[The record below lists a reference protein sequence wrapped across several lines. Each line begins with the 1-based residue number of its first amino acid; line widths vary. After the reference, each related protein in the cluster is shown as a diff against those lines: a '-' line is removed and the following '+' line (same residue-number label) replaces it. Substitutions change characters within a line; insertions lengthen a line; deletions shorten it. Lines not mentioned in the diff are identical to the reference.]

1 MSGTTFSHQLKERR
15 LKNALD
21 TVLVRVVAGEE
32 TGKEHR
38 RLSSISECSVEEMWV
53 LPTKCTLCM
62 ADPAKA
68 IDVY

>member
-32 TGKEHR
+32 TGEERR
-38 RLSSISECSVEEMWV
+38 RLSFISECSVDVMWV
-53 LPTKCTLCM
+53 
-62 ADPAKA
+62 PANKT
-68 IDVY
+68 YPLRGRSS

>member
-32 TGKEHR
+32 TGEER
-38 RLSSISECSVEEMWV
+38 GRLSFISECSVDVMWV
-53 LPTKCTLCM
+53 
-62 ADPAKA
+62 PANKM
-68 IDVY
+68 YPLRG

>member
-32 TGKEHR
+32 AGEELR
-38 RLSSISECSVEEMWV
+38 RLSFISEAALM
-53 LPTKCTLCM
+53 
-62 ADPAKA
+62 
-68 IDVY
+68 

>member
-32 TGKEHR
+32 AGEERR
-38 RLSSISECSVEEMWV
+38 RLSFISERSVDVMWV
-53 LPTKCTLCM
+53 
-62 ADPAKA
+62 PAKKM
-68 IDVY
+68 YPLRG